1 MVFEEGRVDMTNVY
15 EVTLRV
21 ETDDEGLVN
30 IKVTKVQEIVR
41 EDRDNPDE

>member
-1 MVFEEGRVDMTNVY
+1 MTNVY